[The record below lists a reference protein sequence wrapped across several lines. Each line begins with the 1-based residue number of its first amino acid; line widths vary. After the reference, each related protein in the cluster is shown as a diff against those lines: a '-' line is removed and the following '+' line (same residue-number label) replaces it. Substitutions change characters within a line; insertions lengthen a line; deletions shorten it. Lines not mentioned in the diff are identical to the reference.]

1 MSTEEAA
8 GRIIPTST
16 RTVRV
21 SIPAEVAFDLD
32 RFQTVQKDILG
43 RLGCMACCSGWDIR
57 FELQRRFIVDANL
70 NVRDHLSA
78 E

>member
-1 MSTEEAA
+1 MPDKEFDVSIDPGTA
-8 GRIIPTST
+8 

-21 SIPAEVAFDLD
+21 TIPADVAFDLE

-57 FELQRRFIVDANL
+57 FDIQRRFVVDANL
-70 NVRDHLSA
+70 RVRDALAS